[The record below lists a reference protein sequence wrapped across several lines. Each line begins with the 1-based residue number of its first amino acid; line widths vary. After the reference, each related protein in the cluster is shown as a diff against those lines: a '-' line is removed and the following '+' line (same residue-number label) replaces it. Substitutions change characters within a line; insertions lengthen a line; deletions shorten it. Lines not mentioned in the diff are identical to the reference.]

1 MKTALY
7 PGTFDPLT
15 NGHLDVIHR
24 AVRLFDQL
32 IVAVGDNTEKK
43 QPIFSVAERIE
54 HVMQNCAQLDQVR
67 VTSFS
72 GLLTSAVQDFDAVA
86 VVRGLRAVADF
97 EWEFQMALM
106 NRALSPSCETVFLM
120 PSAEYSYISSSM
132 ICEIAEL
139 GGDVSSFVPTPV
151 AESITERVQQNE

>member
-15 NGHLDVIHR
+15 NGHLDVIRR
-24 AVRLFDQL
+24 ATHLFDQL
-32 IVAVGDNTEKK
+32 IVAIGDNTEKK
-43 QPIFSVAERIE
+43 RPIFSVPERIQHLKYNCSE
-54 HVMQNCAQLDQVR
+54 MQNIQI
-67 VTSFS
+67 TSFT
-72 GLLTSAVQDFDAVA
+72 GLLTDAVHEFDAVA

-139 GGDVSSFVPTPV
+139 GGDVSPFVPSLV
-151 AESITERVQQNE
+151 AESITERVQRQ